1 MPYDDDQY
9 WMRWGKSDAGEA
21 KDSRDTPDYR
31 PKPKPSQRKNPEPSP
46 ILKEWMDE
54 RGIKY

>member
-1 MPYDDDQY
+1 MPYDDDEY
-9 WMRWGKSDAGEA
+9 WMRWGKSDAGQTIDD
-21 KDSRDTPDYR
+21 KDTQDYR
-31 PKPKPSQRKNPEPSP
+31 PKPKASYRASEPSP